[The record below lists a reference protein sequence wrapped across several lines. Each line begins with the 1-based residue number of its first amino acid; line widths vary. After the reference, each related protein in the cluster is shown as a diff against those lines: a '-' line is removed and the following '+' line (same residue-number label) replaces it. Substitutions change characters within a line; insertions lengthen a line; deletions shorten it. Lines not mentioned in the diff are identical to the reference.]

1 MGGIDEEP
9 TIRIFDL
16 HNKHPCRDSDLGIV
30 PNMEWTKQWC
40 VFYD

>member
-16 HNKHPCRDSDLGIV
+16 HNKRPWRDSDLGIV